1 MVSSVT
7 KRVAMLKAR
16 LTPLKRALLLA
27 AFGVLLL
34 FVSNHVDELR
44 SYQGAQAAIYVIAI
58 SSIIVLTGF
67 SGQISLGHG
76 AVMAIGGYASA
87 LAFTLWN
94 FPWEFALIFGTVV
107 GTIFGCVLGIASAR
121 LQGPYLAGTTLAL
134 AVGLPSLANQFK
146 VLGGEQGI
154 EFDIGDAPAWLRQ
167 VVGGD
172 FTQYKWF
179 FWLTI
184 CVVIVV
190 FWTITNLLQ
199 SNVGR
204 TWRAARNHPV
214 AAGLAGIN
222 VSRTKI
228 LAFTVSS
235 SLASLAGG
243 LFAVILGLVTP
254 AAFPLSLSFL
264 LVTGA
269 VIAGVGNLAGSILGS
284 LVLVSIPELSGTL
297 ATHLGNS
304 QKVTA
309 NLPGLVA
316 SLLLIVVVIFAP
328 NGLRPTAA
336 WKAFRQFNST
346 V

>member
-1 MVSSVT
+1 
-7 KRVAMLKAR
+7 
-16 LTPLKRALLLA
+16 
-27 AFGVLLL
+27 
-34 FVSNHVDELR
+34 
-44 SYQGAQAAIYVIAI
+44 
-58 SSIIVLTGF
+58 
-67 SGQISLGHG
+67 
-76 AVMAIGGYASA
+76 
-87 LAFTLWN
+87 
-94 FPWEFALIFGTVV
+94 
-107 GTIFGCVLGIASAR
+107 
-121 LQGPYLAGTTLAL
+121 
-134 AVGLPSLANQFK
+134 
-146 VLGGEQGI
+146 
-154 EFDIGDAPAWLRQ
+154 